1 MNMPMKFDKNYN
13 GKPYSTIL
21 SNDTYIKITNNGHF
35 ILYLELKYLIDTNN
49 FGEIMIGE
57 PLGIMIKGITFP
69 IYYTVSLQEM
79 IINFNIIDF
88 YDLKANFTIEGM
100 KIDDKNNIE
109 NDIRNFKREFK
120 GVYDISTKVGF
131 LQHKNKNEN
140 NKDMLIKIDESNH
153 NFNSNILLDIIAM
166 GLSENDYIPI
176 NQFIRGSLEYSTDH
190 KDEQNYYIS
199 YDKDLI
205 VIEFSKNN
213 ERLKIEIK
221 YFDNGGIKT
230 LFINPKIEHGMEKYE
245 FNNNEPQLLII
256 RIYFDEKSTNSLSA
270 NYILRYYY
278 KTENYI
284 YNFNEKP
291 NLIRVTNVDDTKK
304 NDKIKI
310 FTYEYEKLKRNSTFL
325 DIKNYTTYFNLYS
338 EENINEL
345 LNTSAIV
352 SKKPIYSEI
361 VLDDNYQN
369 NNTFQFSFSING
381 SSTKNYKYILQIKIV
396 VYYRQNLEF
405 LVYSSPLDLS
415 DHFEGSSLL
424 TIVLSVVIV
433 IVTIILIIIVVKFIK
448 EKRKSSNLKEQ
459 VLSISFT
466 TGQDLA
472 VLNNGSHMAEKDKDY
487 ETTFI

>member
-1 MNMPMKFDKNYN
+1 MNLVMTLKTKVTNFSLIISCIYGEGEIENFMNMPMKFDKNYN

-35 ILYLELKYLIDTNN
+35 ILYLELKYLMETNN

-57 PLGIMIKGITFP
+57 PLGIIIKGITFP
-69 IYYTVSLQEM
+69 IYYTVSLQEI

-131 LQHKNKNEN
+131 LQYKNKTEN

-153 NFNSNILLDIIAM
+153 NFTSNILIDIIAM
-166 GLSENDYIPI
+166 GLSKNDYIPI

-190 KDEQNYYIS
+190 KEEQNYYIS

-213 ERLKIEIK
+213 ERLKIEIN
-221 YFDNGGIKT
+221 YFDNDDIKT

-245 FNNNEPQLLII
+245 FQNNEPQLLII

-278 KTENYI
+278 RTENYI

-310 FTYEYEKLKRNSTFL
+310 FT
-325 DIKNYTTYFNLYS
+325 
-338 EENINEL
+338 
-345 LNTSAIV
+345 
-352 SKKPIYSEI
+352 
-361 VLDDNYQN
+361 
-369 NNTFQFSFSING
+369 
-381 SSTKNYKYILQIKIV
+381 
-396 VYYRQNLEF
+396 
-405 LVYSSPLDLS
+405 
-415 DHFEGSSLL
+415 
-424 TIVLSVVIV
+424 
-433 IVTIILIIIVVKFIK
+433 
-448 EKRKSSNLKEQ
+448 
-459 VLSISFT
+459 
-466 TGQDLA
+466 
-472 VLNNGSHMAEKDKDY
+472 
-487 ETTFI
+487 